1 MEELTTADGRTLA
14 YRRVGSG
21 PTLVCHG
28 GGPGFSSL
36 YLGDLGGLDR
46 HLELVLLDPR
56 GTGASDRPADPRAYA
71 IEDYVA
77 DVEELRDHLGL
88 ERLSL
93 LGHSHGGV
101 VAMAYGARHPERVE
115 RLILASTLARVAP
128 EQEAAMEAAVEAH
141 AGEPWYADAKAALEE
156 ELAGEFSSDQELAAL
171 VFRELAFYFRNYGE
185 DERAY
190 VDSLR
195 PEIPN
200 ADALQLFNR
209 EILASF
215 DLRPELGRITAP
227 TLVVTGADDFI
238 TGPASAVDLEEGIA
252 GAEKVVIPE
261 CGHFVFVE
269 AAEIFREAVL
279 SFLGVPA
286 AA

>member
-1 MEELTTADGRTLA
+1 VEELTTADGRTLA

-28 GGPGFSSL
+28 GGPGFSGL
-36 YLGDLGGLDR
+36 YLDNLGGLDR

-77 DVEELRDHLGL
+77 DVEELRAQLGL

-93 LGHSHGGV
+93 LGHSHGGMI
-101 VAMAYGARHPERVE
+101 AMAYGARHPERVE
-115 RLILASTLARVAP
+115 RLILASTLARVAR
-128 EQEAAMEAAVEAH
+128 EQETAMEAAVDSR
-141 AGEPWYADAKAALEE
+141 AGEPWYADARAALEA
-156 ELAGEFSSDQELAAL
+156 ELAGAFSSDEELAAL
-171 VFRELAFYFRNYGE
+171 VFRELPFYFRDYGE
-185 DERAY
+185 DERTY

-195 PEIPN
+195 SEIPN
-200 ADALQLFNR
+200 ADALQLFNQ
-209 EILASF
+209 EILSTV
-215 DLRPELGRITAP
+215 DLRLELGQITAP

-238 TGPASAVDLEEGIA
+238 TGPTSAVDLEEGIT
-252 GAEKVVIPE
+252 GAEKVVIPD

-269 AAEIFREAVL
+269 AAEVFREAVL